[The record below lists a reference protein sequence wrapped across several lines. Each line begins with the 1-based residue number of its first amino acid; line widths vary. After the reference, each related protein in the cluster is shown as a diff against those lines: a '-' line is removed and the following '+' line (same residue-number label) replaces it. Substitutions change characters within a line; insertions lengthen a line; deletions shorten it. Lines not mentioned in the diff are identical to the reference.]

1 MLYMDHRQGTTSLS
15 ALNWMST
22 NSKSRTN
29 RTTGSR
35 VSSRPGSP
43 VWLSAPMAPSAYFL
57 SYHDK
62 LLHCLIHLSFLTDK
76 LLHCLI
82 HLSFLTDKL
91 HHCLIHLSFLSDM
104 LYTNLLYIS
113 PFYWHAASLS
123 DTSIL
128 SYWQAALLSDTS
140 ILSYWQAISL
150 SDTSILSYW

>member
-43 VWLSAPMAPSAYFL
+43 VWLSAPMAPSTCFL
-57 SYHDK
+57 SYNDK
-62 LLHCLIHLSFLTDK
+62 LLHCLIHLSFLTDI
-76 LLHCLI
+76 LLH
-82 HLSFLTDKL
+82 F
-91 HHCLIHLSFLSDM
+91 LIHLSFLSDM

-128 SYWQAALLSDTS
+128 SYWQAASLSDTS
-140 ILSYWQAISL
+140 ILSYWQATSL